1 MQHVARV
8 RQRQLILVRFSRTVY
23 AILGIEPLTVSR
35 RRESH
40 MQLLYPNF
48 AKHALAAVR
57 VVFVRSG
64 NDYRGIN

>member
-1 MQHVARV
+1 
-8 RQRQLILVRFSRTVY
+8 
-23 AILGIEPLTVSR
+23 
-35 RRESH
+35 